1 MKRKL
6 CALFILT
13 FVLFTLA
20 LPVYA
25 AVDGTDA
32 AGGTTRAVTQEADA
46 DTASENDLVGM
57 KAIACGIAIS
67 FAAGGGAIGMGI
79 ATGKAVE
86 GLSRQPEVEG
96 KKGYVCKI
104 CGYVYEGDVLP
115 DDFICPLCKHGV
127 ADFEPIKN

>member
-6 CALFILT
+6 FALLTLTFIL
-13 FVLFTLA
+13 FALA

-25 AVDGTDA
+25 ATDA
-32 AGGTTRAVTQEADA
+32 ATPVTTEVTQEAA
-46 DTASENDLVGM
+46 DTSDDSNLIGM

-67 FAAGGGAIGMGI
+67 VAAGGGAVGMGI

-96 KKGYVCKI
+96 KIRTNFMLGIVFMETAIIYALLVI
-104 CGYVYEGDVLP
+104 ILIIFV
-115 DDFICPLCKHGV
+115 I
-127 ADFEPIKN
+127 

>member
-6 CALFILT
+6 CALLVLT
-13 FVLFTLA
+13 FILFTLA

-25 AVDGTDA
+25 AVDSADTT
-32 AGGTTRAVTQEADA
+32 GTTTAVTQEVEPEAD
-46 DTASENDLVGM
+46 DSNLIGM

-67 FAAGGGAIGMGI
+67 VAAGGGAVGMGI

-96 KKGYVCKI
+96 KIRTNFMLGIVFMETAIIYALLVI
-104 CGYVYEGDVLP
+104 ILIIFV
-115 DDFICPLCKHGV
+115 I
-127 ADFEPIKN
+127 

>member
-25 AVDGTDA
+25 ATESADA
-32 AGGTTRAVTQEADA
+32 GATAVTQEAEA

-67 FAAGGGAIGMGI
+67 VAAGGGAVGMGI

-96 KKGYVCKI
+96 KIRTNFMLGIVFMETAIIYALLVI
-104 CGYVYEGDVLP
+104 ILIIFV
-115 DDFICPLCKHGV
+115 I
-127 ADFEPIKN
+127 

>member
-6 CALFILT
+6 CALLLLT

-25 AVDGTDA
+25 TVDGTDA
-32 AGGTTRAVTQEADA
+32 AGGTTKAVTQEVEP
-46 DTASENDLVGM
+46 DTSDDSNLIGM

-67 FAAGGGAIGMGI
+67 VAAGGGAVGMGI

-96 KKGYVCKI
+96 KIRTNFMLGIVFMETAIIYALLVI
-104 CGYVYEGDVLP
+104 ILIIFV
-115 DDFICPLCKHGV
+115 I
-127 ADFEPIKN
+127 

>member
-6 CALFILT
+6 CALLLLT

-25 AVDGTDA
+25 AVDSTEA
-32 AGGTTRAVTQEADA
+32 AGGTTRAVTQEVEA
-46 DTASENDLVGM
+46 DTADDNSLIGM

-96 KKGYVCKI
+96 KIRTNFMLGIVFMETAIIYALLVI
-104 CGYVYEGDVLP
+104 ILIIFV
-115 DDFICPLCKHGV
+115 I
-127 ADFEPIKN
+127 

>member
-25 AVDGTDA
+25 AVDGTEA

-96 KKGYVCKI
+96 KIRTNFMLGIVFMETAIIYALLVI
-104 CGYVYEGDVLP
+104 ILIIFV
-115 DDFICPLCKHGV
+115 I
-127 ADFEPIKN
+127 

>member
-32 AGGTTRAVTQEADA
+32 ASGTTKAVTQEAEP
-46 DTASENDLVGM
+46 DTSDDSNLIGM

-67 FAAGGGAIGMGI
+67 VAAGGGAVGMGI

-96 KKGYVCKI
+96 KIRTNFMLGIVFMETAIIYALLVI
-104 CGYVYEGDVLP
+104 ILIIFV
-115 DDFICPLCKHGV
+115 I
-127 ADFEPIKN
+127 

>member
-96 KKGYVCKI
+96 KIRTNFMLGIVFMETAIIYALLVI
-104 CGYVYEGDVLP
+104 ILIIFV
-115 DDFICPLCKHGV
+115 I
-127 ADFEPIKN
+127 

>member
-6 CALFILT
+6 CALLMLT
-13 FVLFTLA
+13 FVLFALA

-25 AVDGTDA
+25 GTADA
-32 AGGTTRAVTQEADA
+32 AATQEVTQEVA
-46 DTASENDLVGM
+46 DTSDDSNLIGM

-67 FAAGGGAIGMGI
+67 VAAGGGAVGMGI

-96 KKGYVCKI
+96 KIRTNFMLGIVFMETAIIYALLVI
-104 CGYVYEGDVLP
+104 ILIIFV
-115 DDFICPLCKHGV
+115 I
-127 ADFEPIKN
+127 

>member
-6 CALFILT
+6 FALLALT
-13 FVLFTLA
+13 VLLLSLA

-25 AVDGTDA
+25 AVDSTEA
-32 AGGTTRAVTQEADA
+32 AGGTTRAVTQEVEPEAD
-46 DTASENDLVGM
+46 DSNLIGM

-67 FAAGGGAIGMGI
+67 VAAGGGAVGMGI

-96 KKGYVCKI
+96 KIRTNFMLGIVFMETAIIYALLVI
-104 CGYVYEGDVLP
+104 ILIIFV
-115 DDFICPLCKHGV
+115 I
-127 ADFEPIKN
+127 

>member
-25 AVDGTDA
+25 AVDATDA

-96 KKGYVCKI
+96 KIRTNFMLGIVFMETAIIYALLVI
-104 CGYVYEGDVLP
+104 ILIIFV
-115 DDFICPLCKHGV
+115 I
-127 ADFEPIKN
+127 